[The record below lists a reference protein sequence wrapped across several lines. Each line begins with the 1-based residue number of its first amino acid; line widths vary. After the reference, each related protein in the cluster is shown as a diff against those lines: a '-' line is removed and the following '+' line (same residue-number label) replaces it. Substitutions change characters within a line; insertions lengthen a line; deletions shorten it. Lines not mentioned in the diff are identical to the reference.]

1 MDRLRYITKYWR
13 TLYVSPRGRYD
24 FLVSICP
31 VSLVSCRWLNSRGVE
46 QWLQCRLP
54 KSISSFGD
62 TFDAPRPWTAIR
74 LSGFWRRPCNGHWGL
89 WFYGVFLDETDSER
103 CTWHWCFYGDSSSKT
118 EKLLFDPFRPWD
130 RPKLSSVYL
139 WGRGSPIPAIIV
151 ESPLHLRFRI
161 KSGILHNNHKIRS
174 DIVYQFPDHCL

>member
-1 MDRLRYITKYWR
+1 MSLFNLAFFHIFPIFSLFNLHFFCIFQIFSLSALLLFIFFNDHRLNFQCHLLLFYISCNTEIILERLRYITKYQR
-13 TLYVSPRGRYD
+13 TLAVSPGERYD

-54 KSISSFGD
+54 KSLSSFGD

-103 CTWHWCFYGDSSSKT
+103 CTW
-118 EKLLFDPFRPWD
+118 R
-130 RPKLSSVYL
+130 
-139 WGRGSPIPAIIV
+139 
-151 ESPLHLRFRI
+151 
-161 KSGILHNNHKIRS
+161 
-174 DIVYQFPDHCL
+174 